1 VIELMNEPT
10 DVQVRI
16 RDSLVVVATESR
28 LYDIET
34 ELTTAQARILAKN
47 LTTAADNIDAEA
59 SRVTA

>member
-59 SRVTA
+59 SRLTA

>member
-1 VIELMNEPT
+1 MNEPT

>member
-1 VIELMNEPT
+1 MNEPT

-59 SRVTA
+59 SRLTA